1 MDKADV
7 MKLVK
12 RGPHKTSC
20 WAWRGMLWGG
30 LPTVVKGELVDP
42 GKILGAV
49 SLPRWCKNKLCVN
62 PAHREGAQEVPR
74 LKPPPPPPIKKNTK
88 ARSLKLKSK
97 QDADEKEAT
106 LAETAKTAAP
116 APVKVKPEVK
126 PAPKAEK
133 PAQAKQKPRKS
144 TKTRKKAEKTH
155 CGKGHPW
162 IPENVWTSPTSGKSK
177 CRVCER
183 ERKART
189 KAAKKK

>member
-42 GKILGAV
+42 GKILGAI
-49 SLPRWCKNKLCVN
+49 SQPRWCKNKLCVN

-74 LKPPPPPPIKKNTK
+74 LKPPQKPPLVKNTK
-88 ARSLKLKSK
+88 ARSLKLKAK
-97 QDADEKEAT
+97 QEADEKEAT
-106 LAETAKTAAP
+106 LAETPEKVAP
-116 APVKVKPEVK
+116 APVKAKPEPK
-126 PAPKAEK
+126 PAPKAKK
-133 PAQAKQKPRKS
+133 PTQAKLKPRKS
-144 TKTRKKAEKTH
+144 SKAKEKTH
-155 CGKGHPW
+155 CSKGHPW

-183 ERKART
+183 ERKARA